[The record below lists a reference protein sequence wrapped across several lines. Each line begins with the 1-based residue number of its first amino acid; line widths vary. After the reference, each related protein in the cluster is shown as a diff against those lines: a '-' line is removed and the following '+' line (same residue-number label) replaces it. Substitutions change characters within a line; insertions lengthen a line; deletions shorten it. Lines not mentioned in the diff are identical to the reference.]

1 MNNEEDIQH
10 VTEVIGELV
19 DYRKEHFRQSEVAKI
34 MNTHQGRVSD
44 IEILRWDLRLSTL
57 MKYARAIGKK
67 IRITIEDTN

>member
-10 VTEVIGELV
+10 VTKVIGELV
-19 DYRKEHFRQSEVAKI
+19 DHRKEHFRQSEVAKI

-67 IRITIEDTN
+67 IRITIEDAN